1 MVRLRLL
8 GLLPVLQWLRPR
20 LNAFEIGVDAAIRPR
35 WIVRLLRGRFLT
47 PSLFLGTTFLALALA
62 LALLL

>member
-8 GLLPVLQWLRPR
+8 DLLPVLQRLRPR
-20 LNAFEIGVDAAIRPR
+20 LDAFEIGVDAVRSG
-35 WIVRLLRGRFLT
+35 WVVRLLRGRFLPT
-47 PSLFLGTTFLALALA
+47 GLFFCATFLALALA

>member
-8 GLLPVLQWLRPR
+8 DFLPILQRLRPR
-20 LNAFEIGVDAAIRPR
+20 LNAFEIGVDAVRPC

-47 PSLFLGTTFLALALA
+47 PSLFFGTTFLALALA

>member
-8 GLLPVLQWLRPR
+8 DLLPVLQWLRPR
-20 LNAFEIGVDAAIRPR
+20 LNAFEIGVDALRPSR
-35 WIVRLLRGRFLT
+35 IVRLLRGRFLA
-47 PSLFLGTTFLALALA
+47 PGLFFCTTFLALALA